1 MAKIPFNNTD
11 NLNLFNSKNIN
22 TDTAQIEFVTGGDLP
37 TLYNNYLNFVAISP
51 NTTIIDIKFTYNS
64 DKEIYVMVLF
74 YIN

>member
-22 TDTAQIEFVTGGDLP
+22 TDTANIEFVSAGNLAD
-37 TLYNNYLNFVAISP
+37 LYNNYLNFVAISP
-51 NTTIIDIKFTYNS
+51 DTTIIDIKFAYNS
-64 DKEIYVMVLF
+64 DNKIYVMVLF

>member
-22 TDTAQIEFVTGGDLP
+22 TDTADIEFVTGGDLA

-51 NTTIIDIKFTYNS
+51 DTTIIDIKFAYNS
-64 DKEIYVMVLF
+64 DDKIYVLILF
-74 YIN
+74 YID

>member
-22 TDTAQIEFVTGGDLP
+22 TATANIEFVTGGDLA
-37 TLYNNYLNFVAISP
+37 TLYNNYLNFVAIKP
-51 NTTIIDIKFTYNS
+51 NTTIVDVKFAYNS
-64 DKEIYVMVLF
+64 DDRIYVLVLF

>member
-22 TDTAQIEFVTGGDLP
+22 TDTANIELISAGNLADLY
-37 TLYNNYLNFVAISP
+37 TSYFNFVAISP

-64 DKEIYVMVLF
+64 DDKIYVMILF
-74 YIN
+74 YV

>member
-22 TDTAQIEFVTGGDLP
+22 TDTADIEFVTGGDLA

-51 NTTIIDIKFTYNS
+51 DTTIIDIKFAYNS
-64 DKEIYVMVLF
+64 YDKIYVLILF

>member
-22 TDTAQIEFVTGGDLP
+22 TDTADIEFVTGGDLA

-51 NTTIIDIKFTYNS
+51 DTTIIDIKFAYNS
-64 DKEIYVMVLF
+64 DDKIYVLILF

>member
-22 TDTAQIEFVTGGDLP
+22 TDTANIEFVSAGNLAD
-37 TLYNNYLNFVAISP
+37 LYNSYLNFVAIKP
-51 NTTIIDIKFTYNS
+51 NTTIIDIKFAYNS
-64 DKEIYVMVLF
+64 DDKIYVMVLF